1 MGLPAIVV
9 VVAGSDPTAAIA
21 ASASMMPAPQYL
33 GKSARSTTAML
44 DVQSRPVPVGNAR
57 AVDVI
62 AARIC
67 AGVFVGAT
75 ESISDTMPATCG
87 VAMLVPW

>member
-1 MGLPAIVV
+1 M
-9 VVAGSDPTAAIA
+9 VAGSDDTAAIA

-33 GKSARSTTAML
+33 MDVVTEARF

-57 AVDVI
+57 AVEVI

-67 AGVFVGAT
+67 AGVLVGAT